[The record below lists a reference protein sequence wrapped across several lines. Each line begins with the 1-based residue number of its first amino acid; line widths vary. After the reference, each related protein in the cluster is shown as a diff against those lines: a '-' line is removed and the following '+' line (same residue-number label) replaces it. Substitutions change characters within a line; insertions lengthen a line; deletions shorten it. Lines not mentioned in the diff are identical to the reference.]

1 MQRVPST
8 IGCFDGEKTMSR
20 YERESAEEEGR
31 QEDRLRERSMNGYDR
46 MRRKDGR
53 LRAYVMTRSKVPAP
67 RRPIAKARET
77 RKTAAARRAR
87 RARPGRGLQRRTFGM
102 EEVCVSRRVSIGSAE
117 EREMGSEGRRGG
129 WRFLSTLE

>member
-1 MQRVPST
+1 
-8 IGCFDGEKTMSR
+8 
-20 YERESAEEEGR
+20 
-31 QEDRLRERSMNGYDR
+31 MNGYDR